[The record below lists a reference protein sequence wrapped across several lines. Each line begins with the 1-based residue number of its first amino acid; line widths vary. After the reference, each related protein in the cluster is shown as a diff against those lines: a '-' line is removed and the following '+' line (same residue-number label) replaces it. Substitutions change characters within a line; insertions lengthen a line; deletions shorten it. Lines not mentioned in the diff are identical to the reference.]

1 MDTSLPVRLPS
12 STARGWVNGRRGA
25 PRHIRKVA
33 QPSTDRGTSEVP
45 SGSPPPR
52 RSLCLAGKNLGVAL
66 TRSLPSSDAM
76 HAETRRLQD
85 AQRARRYR
93 SRRRRGSRVVPVSLT
108 QPEMDALVR
117 LKLLE
122 PELRHDRQAV
132 TSALRSYISDRLWR
146 EKPT

>member
-1 MDTSLPVRLPS
+1 
-12 STARGWVNGRRGA
+12 
-25 PRHIRKVA
+25 
-33 QPSTDRGTSEVP
+33 
-45 SGSPPPR
+45 
-52 RSLCLAGKNLGVAL
+52 
-66 TRSLPSSDAM
+66 M

-117 LKLLE
+117 LKLLK